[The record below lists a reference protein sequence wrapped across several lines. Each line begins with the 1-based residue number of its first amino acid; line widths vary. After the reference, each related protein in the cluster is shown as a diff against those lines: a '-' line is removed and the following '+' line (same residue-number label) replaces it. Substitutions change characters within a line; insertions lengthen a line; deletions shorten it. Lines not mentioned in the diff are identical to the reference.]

1 MTVALFLNT
10 FLSYLI
16 LVFTADQANEIRL
29 YLKLK
34 LRSHRLSQ
42 VLYIVICLPCF
53 SNKVYKQCAYGV
65 SFGLRFFQILAMIAC
80 TYQLKKEFS
89 SLNDEWQLTM
99 IVAIGNF
106 ILILGKVVEMLMYLT
121 LITYDFFEKAFKTCF
136 NLLRKISL
144 GSA

>member
-1 MTVALFLNT
+1 
-10 FLSYLI
+10 
-16 LVFTADQANEIRL
+16 
-29 YLKLK
+29 
-34 LRSHRLSQ
+34 
-42 VLYIVICLPCF
+42 
-53 SNKVYKQCAYGV
+53 
-65 SFGLRFFQILAMIAC
+65 MIAC

-121 LITYDFFEKAFKTCF
+121 LITYDFFEKAFRTCF